1 MTTIKVTEARKDL
14 YKLLDSVNEDHSEV
28 VIQGK
33 RNNAVLIAEEDWLA
47 LQETLYLVSKPGM
60 RESIIEGMNEP
71 VADCKDS
78 LEW

>member
-1 MTTIKVTEARKDL
+1 MTTIKVTEARKEL
-14 YKLLDSVNEDHSEV
+14 YKLLDSVNEDHSEI